1 VTAEEREMVSAL
13 TRRARYL
20 ERCLDQSDRRGRVF
34 DVLELTALQW
44 VLRVVYTV
52 DEHGLLE
59 RLGAE

>member
-1 VTAEEREMVSAL
+1 MVSAL

-34 DVLELTALQW
+34 DILELTALQW